1 MDTLQKVWEDVLQ
14 SECEFQKIG
23 ALLIKRKMKERGIN
37 LSPTQTS
44 CIEDALANNKLNSF
58 TLDLTPDQEAK
69 IHTKNQD
76 TGFTIDISD
85 SEGDIEKIHQDVE
98 NVLIERFPKIIDDV
112 SEIILKSLTRESF
125 SMIKYEAKQRRGF
138 ESRLLKKWRKPFRLL
153 EMIQTISLEVGDDFN
168 SEFRSQA
175 ATENDF
181 VFDVL
186 TRMHARACQISS
198 EIICLLKGGFADGA
212 NARWRTLHEI
222 AVTNSFIKEH
232 GNEVAEKYILH
243 DNIESYKAALIYD
256 QNTKKLSLD
265 PLQKDELTKLE
276 EVKEKLILRFGK
288 CYKENYGWA
297 SETLGKCSPIF
308 SDIEKDVGL
317 DYLRPYYKLA
327 SHNVHAQPKGIHFK
341 LGLVQGQDILLAGPS
356 NYGFTDPAQLLASS
370 LTQITTILLTYKPNV
385 DRLVTCN
392 ILCKLRDE
400 TANEFLKVQKRIEIE
415 EANFSNQ

>member
-1 MDTLQKVWEDVLQ
+1 MDTLQKAWEGVLQ
-14 SECEFQKIG
+14 SEFEFQKIG
-23 ALLIKRKMKERGIN
+23 AILIKRKFKEKGIK
-37 LSPTQTS
+37 LTPTQIS
-44 CIEDALANNKLNSF
+44 CIEEALANNKLKSL

-69 IHTKNQD
+69 LHTKNKE
-76 TGFTIDISD
+76 TNINIDISD
-85 SEGDIEKIHQDVE
+85 SESDIEKIHQDIE
-98 NVLIERFPKIIDDV
+98 DKLIEGFPKIIDVV
-112 SEIILKSLTRESF
+112 SEIILKSLKHESF
-125 SMIKYEAKQRRGF
+125 SMIKNEAKRRGDF

-153 EMIQTISLEVGDDFN
+153 EMIHTISLEVGDDFN

-175 ATENDF
+175 AIENDF

-198 EIICLLKGGFADGA
+198 EIICLLKAGFADGA

-222 AVTNSFIKEH
+222 AVTCSFIKEH

-243 DNIESYKAALIYD
+243 DKIESYKAALIYE
-256 QNTKKLSLD
+256 QNIKMLGLD
-265 PLQKDELTKLE
+265 PLQKDELAELE
-276 EVKEKLILRFGK
+276 EVKEKLILRYGK

-297 SETLGKCSPIF
+297 SETLGRCDPSF

-327 SHNVHAQPKGIHFK
+327 SHNVHAQPKGILFK
-341 LGLVQGQDILLAGPS
+341 LGLVQNQDILLAGPS
-356 NYGFTDPAQLLASS
+356 NYGFTDPAQFLASS
-370 LTQITTILLTYKPNV
+370 LTQITAILLTHKPNV

-415 EANFSNQ
+415 EASYSK